1 MNLKTNKAYKRA
13 VNRIKKANEEDKRM
27 AMQLINL
34 MAAQNM
40 TSCNAEIVLGLCH
53 DLIEI
58 NSQLVPIK

>member
-1 MNLKTNKAYKRA
+1 MNLKTNKAYKKA

-34 MAAQNM
+34 MATQNM

>member
-1 MNLKTNKAYKRA
+1 MNLKTNKAYKKA